1 MTRVLYLLYGAR
13 EQEMSSYEEWLGAI
27 VGRTGCRVLQ
37 RALLDTAAGQTT
49 ASQQRGN
56 NCLVILLIGELIF
69 PFSIASD
76 I

>member
-1 MTRVLYLLYGAR
+1 MTRVYGAR
-13 EQEMSSYEEWLGAI
+13 EQEMSSYEVWLGAI

-56 NCLVILLIGELIF
+56 NCLVILLIGKLIF
-69 PFSIASD
+69 QFNNALD